1 MCRKAAS
8 SRNSG
13 GLAMRRNLWFGLLFS
28 MMALLVAIQLLPS
41 GVSNPP
47 SKGEVSAPP
56 EIQDALRRSC
66 YDCHSNQT
74 RWPWYGHVAPLSWA
88 VARDIELGRRQL
100 NFSEWGA
107 YYPVTRKRKLQWM
120 GRALRREDMPPLSYR
135 LIHPSSRL
143 SPQDR
148 ARLERWIDTELA
160 SAAAS
165 SASKAGD

>member
-1 MCRKAAS
+1 MHRA
-8 SRNSG
+8 
-13 GLAMRRNLWFGLLFS
+13 FQVGLLYS
-28 MMALLVAIQLLPS
+28 VIALLVAIQFVPTN
-41 GVSNPP
+41 VMNPP
-47 SKGEVSAPP
+47 SKGEVPAPP
-56 EIQDALRRSC
+56 EIQATLRRSC

-74 RWPWYGHVAPLSWA
+74 RWRWYGHVAPFSWA

-120 GRALRREDMPPLSYR
+120 GRALEREDMPPLSYR

-148 ARLERWIDTELA
+148 AQLERWIDSELA

>member
-1 MCRKAAS
+1 
-8 SRNSG
+8 
-13 GLAMRRNLWFGLLFS
+13 MRRILQLGLLFS
-28 MMALLVAIQLLPS
+28 VVALLVAIQF
-41 GVSNPP
+41 VSPGAGNPP

-56 EIQDALRRSC
+56 EIQDTLRRSC

-74 RWPWYGHVAPLSWA
+74 QWPWYGQVAPFSWA

-100 NFSEWGA
+100 NFSEWGD

-120 GRALRREDMPPLSYR
+120 GRALQREDMPPLSYR
-135 LIHPSSRL
+135 MIHPASRL

-148 ARLERWIDTELA
+148 AQLQRWIDTELG

-165 SASKAGD
+165 PASKAGD

>member
-1 MCRKAAS
+1 
-8 SRNSG
+8 
-13 GLAMRRNLWFGLLFS
+13 MRRNLQLGLLFS
-28 MMALLVAIQLLPS
+28 MIALLLAIQLVPS
-41 GVSNPP
+41 GLTNPP

-56 EIQDALRRSC
+56 EIQNTLRRSC

-74 RWPWYGHVAPLSWA
+74 QWPWYGHVAPFSWA

-100 NFSEWGA
+100 NFSEWGD
-107 YYPVTRKRKLQWM
+107 YYPTTRKRKLQWM
-120 GRALRREDMPPLSYR
+120 GRALQQEVMPPLSYR

-148 ARLERWIDTELA
+148 AQLERWIDTELV
-160 SAAAS
+160 SVAAS

>member
-1 MCRKAAS
+1 M
-8 SRNSG
+8 
-13 GLAMRRNLWFGLLFS
+13 L
-28 MMALLVAIQLLPS
+28 ALLVAIQLVPS
-41 GVSNPP
+41 GLINPP

-56 EIQDALRRSC
+56 EIQDTLRRSC

-74 RWPWYGHVAPLSWA
+74 QWPWYGHVAPFSWA

-100 NFSEWGA
+100 NFSEWGD
-107 YYPVTRKRKLQWM
+107 YYPATRKRKLQWM
-120 GRALRREDMPPLSYR
+120 GRALRQEVMPPLSYR

-148 ARLERWIDTELA
+148 AQLERWIDTELV
-160 SAAAS
+160 SVAAS

>member
-1 MCRKAAS
+1 MRANLTVTS
-8 SRNSG
+8 L
-13 GLAMRRNLWFGLLFS
+13 LAVT
-28 MMALLVAIQLLPS
+28 ALSIAIQFVPS
-41 GVSNPP
+41 GAGNPP

-56 EIQDALRRSC
+56 EIQDTLRRSC

-74 RWPWYGHVAPLSWA
+74 RWPWYGHVAPFSWA

-100 NFSEWGA
+100 NFSEWGE

-120 GRALRREDMPPLSYR
+120 GRALQQEDMPPLSYR

-148 ARLERWIDTELA
+148 AQLERWIDTQLV
-160 SAAAS
+160 SAATS
-165 SASKAGD
+165 SA

>member
-1 MCRKAAS
+1 
-8 SRNSG
+8 
-13 GLAMRRNLWFGLLFS
+13 MRRNLRLRLVCS
-28 MMALLVAIQLLPS
+28 MIALLVTIQLVPS
-41 GVSNPP
+41 GVINPA

-56 EIQDALRRSC
+56 EIQNTLRRSC

-74 RWPWYGHVAPLSWA
+74 KWPWYGHVAPFSWA

-100 NFSEWGA
+100 NFSEWGD
-107 YYPVTRKRKLQWM
+107 YYPATRRRKLQWM
-120 GRALRREDMPPLSYR
+120 GRALQQEVMPPLSYR

-143 SPQDR
+143 SPRDR
-148 ARLERWIDTELA
+148 AQLERWIDTELA

>member
-1 MCRKAAS
+1 
-8 SRNSG
+8 
-13 GLAMRRNLWFGLLFS
+13 MRRNLRLGLLFS
-28 MMALLVAIQLLPS
+28 MMALLVAIQLVPS
-41 GVSNPP
+41 GVINPA

-56 EIQDALRRSC
+56 EIQNTLRRSC

-74 RWPWYGHVAPLSWA
+74 QWPWYSHVAPFSWA

-100 NFSEWGA
+100 NFSEWGD
-107 YYPVTRKRKLQWM
+107 YYPVTRRRKLHWM
-120 GRALRREDMPPLSYR
+120 GRALQQEAMPPLSYR

-148 ARLERWIDTELA
+148 AQLERWIDTQLV
-160 SAAAS
+160 SATAS

>member
-1 MCRKAAS
+1 
-8 SRNSG
+8 
-13 GLAMRRNLWFGLLFS
+13 MRRNLRLGLLLS
-28 MMALLVAIQLLPS
+28 VVALFVGIQLLPS
-41 GVSNPP
+41 GMVNPA

-56 EIQDALRRSC
+56 EIQDTLKRSC

-74 RWPWYGHVAPLSWA
+74 QWPWYSHVAPFSWA

-100 NFSEWGA
+100 NFSEWGD
-107 YYPVTRKRKLQWM
+107 YYPATRRRKLQWM
-120 GRALRREDMPPLSYR
+120 GRALQQEVMPPLSYR

-148 ARLERWIDTELA
+148 AQLERWIDRELV
-160 SAAAS
+160 SVAAS

>member
-74 RWPWYGHVAPLSWA
+74 RWPWYGHVAPFSWA

>member
-1 MCRKAAS
+1 
-8 SRNSG
+8 
-13 GLAMRRNLWFGLLFS
+13 LLYS
-28 MMALLVAIQLLPS
+28 VIALLVAIQFVRT
-41 GVSNPP
+41 GVMNPP
-47 SKGEVSAPP
+47 SKGEVPAPP
-56 EIQDALRRSC
+56 EIQETLRRSC

-74 RWPWYGHVAPLSWA
+74 RWPWYGHVAPFSWA

-120 GRALRREDMPPLSYR
+120 GRALQQEDMPPLSYR

-148 ARLERWIDTELA
+148 AQLERWIDAELA
-160 SAAAS
+160 SAAS
-165 SASKAGD
+165 SSPSKTGD